1 MLRSRSSVL
10 SFASLALSAS
20 SLTFAAAPGAAPEIE
35 GLDAQLVM
43 SVSMDNM
50 GSWGTAN
57 PREAVSVY
65 DNTTAPQAAGVYLNG
80 GAVSG
85 ITDLVAD
92 DTTPTA
98 SGILDEFSFG
108 VANTDPAAS
117 FSARPRIRFWAADG
131 VGGAPGTLIG
141 GFTFNPITFSP
152 NSLNLFTTGTGLAAN
167 NINLPAG
174 TLWWGMTFDNAGGA
188 SATNAQLN
196 LLGQILIDP
205 PSIGSSNGA
214 LSWESSGPGSFFV
227 SNPSGSNINAAP
239 VSNIAW
245 EYSLVPEP
253 ASLSLLGLGGLMV
266 LARRRA

>member
-1 MLRSRSSVL
+1 MSRSRWSAVSV
-10 SFASLALSAS
+10 ATAALSAS
-20 SLTFAAAPGAAPEIE
+20 TCVFAAAPVAAPDLE
-35 GLDAQLVM
+35 GLDAQLIL
-43 SVSMDNM
+43 SVSLDVM
-50 GSWGTAN
+50 GGWAPN

-65 DNTTAPQAAGVYLNG
+65 DNTSAPSTAGVYLNG
-80 GAVSG
+80 GAVAG

-98 SGILDEFSFG
+98 SGVLDEFTFG
-108 VANTDPAAS
+108 VANTDPAAA
-117 FSARPRIRFWAADG
+117 FSARPRVRIWAADG
-131 VGGAPGTLIG
+131 AGGAPGTLLG
-141 GFTFNPITFSP
+141 GFTFNPITFTA
-152 NSLNLFTTGTGLAAN
+152 NSLNLYTTGTGLASS
-167 NINLPAG
+167 NIVLPPG
-174 TLWWGMTFDNAGGA
+174 SIWWGLTFDNVGA
-188 SATNAQLN
+188 TATNAQLN

-227 SNPSGSNINAAP
+227 NNPTGGNINATP

-266 LARRRA
+266 LTRRRA